1 MLPFRRLLSR
11 QNLSNVA
18 RLLTNKGWGN
28 GEKCLVMPAGGGIEC
43 QSGGGA
49 LSPIPSN
56 PKPSRLNLLPKPASS
71 CFHGPGF
78 DSLRPFR
85 PFFPKPG
92 FLFHGYGFDSM
103 RPFSCCVDETS
114 NKPDPV
120 TGLTPK
126 MVGLLKCLGVA
137 IKPEAHRHGVNIF
150 KKLFLMDKTVQRMFP
165 KFACDDMCG
174 LDENP
179 DFHKHVDA
187 VMKSIL
193 YMMESSGSVPDMK
206 STLALQVKIHKD
218 LCIPDRHFITFGYA
232 INEYLKETL
241 GAKYSEDV
249 ECAVAYFWKF
259 VASEMTA
266 KPHQKCPKCGC
277 TVLKRC

>member
-28 GEKCLVMPAGGGIEC
+28 GEKCLVMPAGGGIKC

-49 LSPIPSN
+49 LSLIPSN
-56 PKPSRLNLLPKPASS
+56 PQPSPLNLLPKPASS
-71 CFHGPGF
+71 CFHEPGF

-126 MVGLLKCLGVA
+126 MVGLLKCLSVA

-165 KFACDDMCG
+165 KFACDDV
-174 LDENP
+174 N
-179 DFHKHVDA
+179 
-187 VMKSIL
+187 
-193 YMMESSGSVPDMK
+193 
-206 STLALQVKIHKD
+206 LQEY
-218 LCIPDRHFITFGYA
+218 FGYA